1 MWRICRS
8 EPRLCLV
15 HSGQVLLKQR
25 LKEAAGKLPARLAV
39 HQLLGTEAVDLV
51 PGETECP
58 VFLHHL
64 RVALRGSS
72 AVVAGVVLAAV
83 DLDHDP
89 LALWE
94 QQQEV
99 HALAN

>member
-1 MWRICRS
+1 
-8 EPRLCLV
+8 
-15 HSGQVLLKQR
+15 VLLKQR
-25 LKEAAGKLPARLAV
+25 LEEATSKLSASGAV
-39 HQLLGTEAVDLV
+39 HQLLAAEAIDLV

-58 VFLHHL
+58 VFLHRL
-64 RVALRGSS
+64 RIALRSSS
-72 AVVAGVVLAAV
+72 AVVVGVVLAAV

-89 LALWE
+89 LPLWE